1 KDGYIEE
8 GLMDPKMMAVDVNAL
23 IYQVPGGMLSN
34 LVSQLREQGKS
45 DKYDEVLRE
54 VPKVRKELGYPPLVT
69 PTSQIVGTQS
79 VLNVIMGERYKM
91 VTNEV
96 KNYLRGQYGRPPADI
111 DEDFRHKIIG
121 DSDVIDARP
130 ADFLDPA
137 LDEYRE

>member
-1 KDGYIEE
+1 
-8 GLMDPKMMAVDVNAL
+8 
-23 IYQVPGGMLSN
+23 
-34 LVSQLREQGKS
+34 
-45 DKYDEVLRE
+45 
-54 VPKVRKELGYPPLVT
+54 KVRKELGYPPLVT

-130 ADFLDPA
+130 ADFSDPA
-137 LDEYRE
+137 LHEYRQEIKQYIEQDEDILSYALFPQVAMKYFEFRQAGKYKLDSTLID